1 MRSVAAF
8 GLIEIATAGI
18 GTSSTGSVG
27 SLSLQDS
34 KVVAAMTQNSEF
46 GERTLRAKRTDPAM
60 VHLRIEDGIERPFL
74 FRSIPGV
81 PAVPCLKFAVNIRR
95 TGRVAFETPG
105 SSC

>member
-1 MRSVAAF
+1 MLGFVEDHSTTAETIWPLALTGIAERYATSPMRSVAAF

-60 VHLRIEDGIERPFL
+60 VHLRIEERY
-74 FRSIPGV
+74 
-81 PAVPCLKFAVNIRR
+81 
-95 TGRVAFETPG
+95 
-105 SSC
+105 